1 MLLSNRSNIISNW
14 KYLVYCYKNYDVTI
28 SVKYYWIIDK
38 CINFIIHS
46 SYIKNHVV
54 LNDINNKL
62 RKSNIYIINSTD
74 YNISKVLNMI
84 PKYIHFLFVN
94 HGVVRLHVLYLFL
107 GISTMKHG
115 LTPDIIDV
123 IDNLR
128 S

>member
-1 MLLSNRSNIISNW
+1 M
-14 KYLVYCYKNYDVTI
+14 

-38 CINFIIHS
+38 YINFIIHS
-46 SYIKNHVV
+46 SYIKNQVV

-62 RKSNIYIINSTD
+62 RKSNVYIINFHCRYNNTD

-84 PKYIHFLFVN
+84 PKYIYFLFVTQ
-94 HGVVRLHVLYLFL
+94 GVVRLHVLYLFL